1 MLAHEALHLF
11 GLLHRFGEQVS
22 PQAAEQRQVGLVE
35 QSQFVEPFVN
45 FGLDGPLRE
54 AQVVHVAELRQQDVV
69 NELGRVAPDY
79 ALLQVPHRVGS
90 PQADLL
96 SIQVHA
102 PARHRNG
109 VHRKTAHAELLLGR
123 VEFVALLVLYGHL
136 RKPVMSRGMRR

>member
-69 NELGRVAPDY
+69 DELGRVAPDY
-79 ALLQVPHRVGS
+79 TLLQVPHRVGS

-96 SIQVHA
+96 SVQVHA
-102 PARHRNG
+102 PGAG
-109 VHRKTAHAELLLGR
+109 TETVSIVK
-123 VEFVALLVLYGHL
+123 L
-136 RKPVMSRGMRR
+136 RMPNCCLAASSSLPCSSCTVTCNW